1 MQDINDKLIVA
12 LDVDSLNKAK
22 EFVDKLYPTVKLFK
36 VGSSL
41 FPSHGLE
48 AIKMI
53 GAKGG
58 QVFLDLKSLDI
69 PKTVSMFVAS
79 GTGCSVD
86 LVPVEM
92 PGTNPLKE
100 TMSNVVRYP
109 VFMMT
114 VHSLGGIDMLKA
126 ALQGATNRATEIGRK
141 NPPYIVGVT
150 VLTSEVADENTS
162 KRVLE
167 RARMVKDAGLNGVV
181 CAVSEAAMIRKEFGR
196 RFIIVTPGIRPKVT
210 SVDDQKRVAT
220 AQEAIEAGA
229 DYIVVGR
236 PIIEAEDPLKAAESI
251 LEDIKGAVA

>member
-1 MQDINDKLIVA
+1 MQDIKDKLIVA
-12 LDVDSLNKAK
+12 LDVDSLEKAK
-22 EFVDKLYPTVKLFK
+22 YFVELLSTEVKFFK

-69 PKTVSMFVAS
+69 PNTVSMFAAS

-86 LVPVEM
+86 CVPVKM

-126 ALQGATNRATEIGRK
+126 ALQGATNRAAEIGRK
-141 NPPYIVGVT
+141 TPPYIVGVT

-167 RARMVKDAGLNGVV
+167 RARMVKDAGLDGVV
-181 CAVSEAAMIRKEFGR
+181 CAASEAAMIRKEFGEQ
-196 RFIIVTPGIRPKVT
+196 FIIVTPGIRPKGYKK
-210 SVDDQKRVAT
+210 DDQSRVAT
-220 AQEAIEAGA
+220 AQEAIDAGA
-229 DYIVVGR
+229 NFIVVGR
-236 PIIEAEDPLKAAESI
+236 PILEAKDPLQ
-251 LEDIKGAVA
+251 AVKELL